1 MVKDDNKE
9 AYFNLFVFGYVVVSV
24 LFLSTVLS
32 TFFFIDF
39 TKAPLVSLVL
49 MIIGALIIVGG
60 YITGGVF
67 LWKLIKRKFSKRP
80 IDWIII
86 ILISLFIFV
95 SLVVAALI
103 TKFSPQELSF
113 NILDKMIQTSWIVFG
128 VSITIYAVVIGF
140 VSSSSTDKAKQMYS
154 DFSTTLYPILCVL
167 VPLVAS
173 TIMLYCFYEKCMHMT
188 TNISYI
194 AFIASVIC
202 SPYCLLLCIHF
213 LSRITKDKIE
223 NKSN

>member
-9 AYFNLFVFGYVVVSV
+9 AYFDLFVFGYVVVSV

-32 TFFFIDF
+32 TFFFINF

-95 SLVVAALI
+95 SLVVVTLI

-113 NILDKMIQTSWIVFG
+113 NALDIK
-128 VSITIYAVVIGF
+128 
-140 VSSSSTDKAKQMYS
+140 
-154 DFSTTLYPILCVL
+154 
-167 VPLVAS
+167 
-173 TIMLYCFYEKCMHMT
+173 
-188 TNISYI
+188 YI
-194 AFIASVIC
+194 REI
-202 SPYCLLLCIHF
+202 
-213 LSRITKDKIE
+213 
-223 NKSN
+223 N